1 MVNENRSFI
10 TYLLLSI
17 FTCGIY
23 SLFFWYEYA
32 EDMNKMCA
40 GDGRETTGGA
50 TLILLW
56 LFTCGIYPLYW
67 FYTVGNRLKVNSER
81 YGVHI
86 DEDGQTIL
94 LWSAIGYLIAGVGLY
109 IGAYFLI
116 NNANTVAAAYN
127 KRNGTPYTT
136 V

>member
-1 MVNENRSFI
+1 
-10 TYLLLSI
+10 
-17 FTCGIY
+17 
-23 SLFFWYEYA
+23 
-32 EDMNKMCA
+32 MNKMCA